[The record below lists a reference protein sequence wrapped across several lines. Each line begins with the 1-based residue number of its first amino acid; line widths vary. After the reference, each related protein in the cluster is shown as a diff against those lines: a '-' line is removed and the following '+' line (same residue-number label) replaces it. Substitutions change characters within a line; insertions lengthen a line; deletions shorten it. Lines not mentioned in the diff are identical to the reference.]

1 MSQQLF
7 RADVLFYQRLLSCAG
22 FYTDRLDGQWGDKT
36 DTADKAFIAKGDQ
49 LAASF
54 GSFDQR
60 TERNIRSLMP
70 VAQEAARKTLEKIIV
85 SGTDARIISGTRSYA
100 EQNELFRQGRIGNPG
115 SKVTNARGGQSWHN
129 FGLAWDIG
137 IFSASGTYQTT
148 SGPYNAVSA
157 LAKSVPGTQW
167 GGDWTSFKDP
177 PHYQTIP
184 AGQSI
189 TQAQK
194 HFEAG
199 GRG

>member
-7 RADVLFYQRLLSCAG
+7 RDDVLFYQRLLSCAG
-22 FYTDRLDGQWGDKT
+22 FYTDRLDGQWGDNT
-36 DTADKAFIAKGDQ
+36 DTADKAFVAKGDQ

-54 GSFDQR
+54 GLFDQR

-70 VAQEAARKTLEKIIV
+70 VAQEAARKSLRKVIAT
-85 SGTDARIISGTRSYA
+85 GTDARVISGTRSYSA
-100 EQNELFRQGRIGNPG
+100 QNALFRQDRFGNPG
-115 SKVTNARGGQSWHN
+115 PKVTNARGGQSWHN
-129 FGLAWDIG
+129 FGLPWDIG
-137 IFSASGTYQTT
+137 IFSASGEYQTT
-148 SGPYNAVSA
+148 SSPYNEASVH
-157 LAKSVPGTQW
+157 AKIPGLQW

-189 TQAQK
+189 TQARA

-199 GRG
+199 GRN